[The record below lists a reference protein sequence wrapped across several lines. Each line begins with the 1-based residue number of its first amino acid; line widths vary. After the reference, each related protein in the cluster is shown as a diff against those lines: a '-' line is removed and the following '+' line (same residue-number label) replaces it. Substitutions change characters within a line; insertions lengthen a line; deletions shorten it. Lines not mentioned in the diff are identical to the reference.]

1 MQPSIPQ
8 ARCRVAR
15 PVAPRA
21 GVLRFSPARA
31 SPAAPGAEPDVT
43 FRVKLLVIFLLTII
57 LSISLVA
64 WTVSGRISRRF
75 EELAAQR
82 SAALVEQFRIEFA
95 RRGEELGRIVGG
107 LADAEAT
114 LRMAIELAS
123 ANPDYSLYIHDARGL
138 ARAHQLAFVEML
150 ESNGSVFSSSHQ
162 PNRFGLKNEWA
173 DPALDWTAEGAFL
186 MREGFPSERSDGS
199 PGPARS
205 ELVLVAVRRVGVGEK
220 KIFIIGGQ
228 VLDASFLNS
237 LVLPE
242 GMRALLYRDLQ
253 PAFSPEQLLGR
264 AGAVAQP
271 QKLVPLIEKARA
283 GAATAPAGAAVTDT
297 VRWTDAD
304 ADAEA
309 FHAIPLRGRAG
320 DLLGVML
327 AGSSRRELVET
338 QRFIRQMALLAG
350 VVGVLFALALSWW
363 SAVRITLPVERLAGA
378 AGRVA
383 AGDWDARVYVGS
395 RDEIGALADAFN
407 QMTRQLAEQ
416 RERLLQAE
424 RVAAWRELARRLAH
438 ELKNP
443 LFPLQITI
451 ENLQRARQQR
461 PEQFDEVF
469 RESTATLLAE
479 LDNLKTIVGRF
490 SEFARMPA
498 PNLGAVDVND
508 MVRNAVR
515 LFEGQFSGAGRP
527 QIETSLH
534 LEEDL
539 PPIQADRDLL
549 HRAMQ
554 NLVLNALDA
563 MAAGGTLT
571 VRTARIGAGV
581 RIEVTDTGQGLT
593 REECERLFTPY
604 YTTKQYGTGLG
615 LAIVQSV
622 VSDHAGRISVQ
633 SEPGAGATFR
643 IELPSQPPPQLVA
656 PEK

>member
-1 MQPSIPQ
+1 
-8 ARCRVAR
+8 
-15 PVAPRA
+15 
-21 GVLRFSPARA
+21 
-31 SPAAPGAEPDVT
+31 VT

-57 LSISLVA
+57 LSITLVA

-82 SAALVEQFRIEFA
+82 STALVEQFRIEFA
-95 RRGEELGRIVGG
+95 RRGQELSRVVGG
-107 LADAEAT
+107 IADAEAT
-114 LRMAIELAS
+114 LRMAIELAG

-138 ARAHQLAFVEML
+138 ARGHQLAFVEML
-150 ESNGSVFSSSHQ
+150 EANGSVFSSSHQ
-162 PNRFGLKNEWA
+162 PDRFGLKNEWA
-173 DPALDWTAEGAFL
+173 DPATDWKAEGAFL
-186 MREGFPSERSDGS
+186 MREEFPTELADGS
-199 PGPARS
+199 SGPPRS
-205 ELVLVAVRRVGVGEK
+205 ELVLAAVRRVGVGEK

-228 VLDASFLNS
+228 ILDAGFLHS

-242 GMRALLYRDLQ
+242 GMRALFYRNLEAAFA
-253 PAFSPEQLLGR
+253 PAQLLGR
-264 AGAVAQP
+264 SGVVP
-271 QKLVPLIEKARA
+271 QAEKLAPLIERVRA
-283 GAATAPAGAAVTDT
+283 GAATAPPGAAVMET
-297 VRWTDAD
+297 VRWSDD
-304 ADAEA
+304 PADAEA
-309 FHAIPLRGRAG
+309 FHAIPLRGRAA

-327 AGSSRRELVET
+327 VGSSRRELVET
-338 QRFIRQMALLAG
+338 QQFIRQMALLAG

-383 AGDWDARVYVGS
+383 AGDWEARVYVGS

-451 ENLQRARQQR
+451 ENLQRARQQQ

-469 RESTATLLAE
+469 RESTTTLLAE

-498 PNLGAVDVND
+498 PTLSSVDVND
-508 MVRNAVR
+508 VVRNAVK

-527 QIETSLH
+527 QIETNLY

-539 PPIQADRDLL
+539 PSIQADRDLL

-563 MAAGGTLT
+563 MAAGGALT
-571 VRTARIGAGV
+571 VRTARHGSGV
-581 RIEVTDTGQGLT
+581 RIEVADTGQGLT

-622 VSDHAGRISVQ
+622 VSDHGGKISVH
-633 SEPGAGATFR
+633 SEPGSGAIFR
-643 IELPSQPPPQLVA
+643 IELPAQPPAQVVE
-656 PEK
+656 PEKSVVN